1 MSTQMSKRMRMHG
14 VHTQIEIAEG
24 EEEVKEGKLKAD
36 EALILK
42 GEEVEPKD
50 CRSLGYQ
57 PNCFTC

>member
-50 CRSLGYQ
+50 CRSLGY
-57 PNCFTC
+57 